1 LLQNEYILYI
11 YLIANIKEVGTTND
25 NQPIDVDKKMEYIEA
40 FIYLLIRLKEILDPK
55 YKNSILFYNYSF
67 SLETRNDNIIRIKK
81 EKTEINVSN
90 SKIQSDFENF
100 LSDSEYIRWRKKPEK
115 NILNKHHFTW
125 TSK

>member
-1 LLQNEYILYI
+1 MLQNEYILYI